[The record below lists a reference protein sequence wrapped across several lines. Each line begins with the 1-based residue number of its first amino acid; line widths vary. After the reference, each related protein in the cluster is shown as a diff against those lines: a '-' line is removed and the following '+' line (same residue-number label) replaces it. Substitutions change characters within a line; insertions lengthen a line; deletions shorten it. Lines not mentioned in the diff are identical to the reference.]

1 MPVAINTSLRVL
13 TCFNPARVGK
23 RVLDSWKGVA
33 RRASSGILS
42 EPFSLFLDS
51 ACLIV
56 NEAAC
61 NTHEFCG
68 DCCRNLGNGPGLCVG
83 SNVHKGEVRSVSSL
97 VSGQPL
103 NLQVEYLD

>member
-1 MPVAINTSLRVL
+1 
-13 TCFNPARVGK
+13 
-23 RVLDSWKGVA
+23 VLDSWKGVA
-33 RRASSGILS
+33 QRASSGILS

-97 VSGQPL
+97 VSGQAP
-103 NLQVEYLD
+103 